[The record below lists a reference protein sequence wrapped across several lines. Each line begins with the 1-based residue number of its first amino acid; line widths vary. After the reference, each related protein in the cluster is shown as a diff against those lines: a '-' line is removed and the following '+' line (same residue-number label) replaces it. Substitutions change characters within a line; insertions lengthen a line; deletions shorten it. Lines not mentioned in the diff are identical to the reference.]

1 MGLLLYEFRT
11 SNVILT
17 VSEQR
22 CLFSAILMPQ
32 FLIHEFKFC
41 FQFDHSYRPILVFE
55 YQRYGLLSQC
65 FSCLYIFHDTKIY
78 FSSVFNVLG
87 DFLLFNRPAVVVDLV
102 HSHLFTLQFSQSYFS
117 ALKHFNYYYSH
128 ATSQRQFNAASS

>member
-32 FLIHEFKFC
+32 FLIHEFKIC
-41 FQFDHSYRPILVFE
+41 FQFDSYRPILVFE

-65 FSCLYIFHDTKIY
+65 FSCLYIFHETKIY
-78 FSSVFNVLG
+78 FSSVFDVL
-87 DFLLFNRPAVVVDLV
+87 DDSYYSIVQQLSIHIYYSSIFPMLF
-102 HSHLFTLQFSQSYFS
+102 FGSQ
-117 ALKHFNYYYSH
+117 ALCKHFNYYYSH
-128 ATSQRQFNAASS
+128 AMSQRQFNAASY